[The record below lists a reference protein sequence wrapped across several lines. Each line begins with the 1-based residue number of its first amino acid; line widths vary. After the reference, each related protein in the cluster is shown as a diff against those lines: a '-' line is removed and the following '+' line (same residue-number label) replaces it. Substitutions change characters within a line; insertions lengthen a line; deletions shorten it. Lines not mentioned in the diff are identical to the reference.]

1 MTDEAVRR
9 STNVNMVVHWPSIEP
24 AQYRVSAPS
33 SRLALEQKDESA
45 HALAGAECT
54 EARVVSQM
62 SQIYPFSTA
71 FFMFTKY
78 RPTDEFYFF
87 VFSID

>member
-33 SRLALEQKDESA
+33 SRLALEQNYGIA
-45 HALAGAECT
+45 HALAGAEGKK
-54 EARVVSQM
+54 ARVVSQM

-78 RPTDEFYFF
+78 RPTDGFNFF
-87 VFSID
+87 VISID